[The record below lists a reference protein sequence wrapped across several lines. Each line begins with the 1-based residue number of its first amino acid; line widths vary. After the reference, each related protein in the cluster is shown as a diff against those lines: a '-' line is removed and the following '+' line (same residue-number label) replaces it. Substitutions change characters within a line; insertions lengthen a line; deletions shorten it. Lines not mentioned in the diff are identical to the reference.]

1 MKKIP
6 VCPICSG
13 PHYAYSC
20 WRNPKRKS
28 AFKAHFKAVEA
39 RQKKKIHKDPS
50 STENR
55 RKTLIYKLDLVV
67 SRYARQLY
75 ADKNGICTCYTC
87 GKRIPWKAGDIGH
100 CISRRYINTRFDLDN
115 LRFQCLTAKSNLEK
129 NGKKVNISEIKA
141 GDIIS
146 AFDEQSFEKKDA
158 KVLKVRRFIPKE
170 LYRVE
175 LENGDYFE
183 ATGDHKL
190 VVNGEWKRIDELLHE
205 MSECDIMEA

>member
-1 MKKIP
+1 MKKLP

-115 LRFQCLTAKSNLEK
+115 LRFQCQECNRVLHGNYKVYYPKLEK
-129 NGKKVNISEIKA
+129 ELGQEKYQKMWQKARSGDKIST
-141 GDIIS
+141 
-146 AFDEQSFEKKDA
+146 
-158 KVLKVRRFIPKE
+158 P
-170 LYRVE
+170 E
-175 LENGDYFE
+175 LE
-183 ATGDHKL
+183 
-190 VVNGEWKRIDELLHE
+190 ILLE
-205 MSECDIMEA
+205 KYNNLLKTLKK